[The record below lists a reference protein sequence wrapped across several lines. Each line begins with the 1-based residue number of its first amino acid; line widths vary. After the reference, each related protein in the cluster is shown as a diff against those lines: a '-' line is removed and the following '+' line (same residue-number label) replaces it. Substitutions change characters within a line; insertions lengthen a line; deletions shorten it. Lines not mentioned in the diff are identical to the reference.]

1 MADSDIGESKSA
13 GGAAV
18 SFVNEAASASVAE
31 KSLVDGVD
39 TVEKK
44 EDEDEGVEVEERE
57 TWARGIDFFL
67 ACVGFSVGLGNVWR
81 FPYLCY
87 KHGGGAFLIPYFI
100 SVFLGGIPM
109 FFMEVCIG
117 QFMST
122 GGISAW
128 ALCPLFKG
136 IGVAAAIIVFNL
148 NVYYN
153 VILAWAI
160 RYLFASIAAVF
171 TMTLPWDT
179 CGNSWNTENCTNFE
193 GSNATIVKEGA
204 IDSAT
209 EYWERH
215 ILGISKGLEHPGSI
229 KWDLALTLLLA
240 WVIVY
245 LCICK
250 GIKTSGKVMYFTATF
265 PYVLMMILCI
275 RGATLPGAALGI
287 EAYLV
292 PDWTK
297 LWTMEVWVDAG
308 TQIFFSYSI
317 SLGTLTAL
325 GSYNK
330 FHHNSFRD
338 SIMFALTNSGTS
350 FFAGFVIF
358 MVLGFMAQEAGKA
371 VKDVA
376 ESGPGLAFIAY
387 PKAVAQMPLAPLWAI
402 LFFFMVLLL
411 GLDSEFVGVEGFVTA
426 VVDLFPDFFR
436 QKGQYRREIFI
447 GITAIIS
454 YLIGLSMVTNGGMY
468 VFQLFDYYSGS
479 RIILLIAMAECLVM
493 CYVYGIKRW
502 MEDISFMFGFHPG
515 RAWQYLWMVAT
526 PLFVFVMFIMTIANY
541 EALTY
546 NRTYHYP
553 LWGITIGWC
562 LALMSVVMIP
572 IVAVCKLIFAEGTLK
587 ERWVSLTT
595 PILKPHQL
603 RPGYEGNVII
613 LKDTKSGGVS
623 V

>member
-1 MADSDIGESKSA
+1 MADSDAADSKAVGVS
-13 GGAAV
+13 AV
-18 SFVNEAASASVAE
+18 SFVNDSASGE
-31 KSLVDGVD
+31 KSLTLVDGES

-44 EDEDEGVEVEERE
+44 EEEEEGEVEERE
-57 TWARGIDFFL
+57 TWNRGIDFFL

-109 FFMEVCIG
+109 FFLEVCIG
-117 QFMST
+117 QYMST

-136 IGVAAAIIVFNL
+136 IGVAAAIVVFNL

-171 TMTLPWDT
+171 TMVLPWDT
-179 CGNSWNTENCTNFE
+179 CGNSWNTDNCTNFE
-193 GSNATIVKEGA
+193 GSNATTVKVGA
-204 IDSAT
+204 VDSAT

-215 ILGISKGLEHPGSI
+215 ILGISKGLEYPGGI

-265 PYVLMMILCI
+265 PYVLMGILAI
-275 RGATLPGAALGI
+275 RGATLPGAILGI

-292 PDWTK
+292 PDWSK
-297 LWTMEVWVDAG
+297 LWTMEVWIDAG

-325 GSYNK
+325 GSYNR

-338 SIMFALTNSGTS
+338 TVMFALTNSGTS

-358 MVLGFMAQEAGKA
+358 MVLGFMAQEAGKE

-387 PKAVAQMPLAPLWAI
+387 PKAVAQMPLSPLWAI

-426 VVDLFPDFFR
+426 VVDLFPEFFR
-436 QKGQYRREIFI
+436 KKGQYRREIFI
-447 GITAIIS
+447 GATAIVS

-479 RIILLIAMAECLVM
+479 RIILLIALAECLVM
-493 CYVYGIKRW
+493 SYVYGIQKW
-502 MEDISFMFGFHPG
+502 MDDLSYMFGFHPG
-515 RAWQYLWMVAT
+515 RLWQYLWMALT
-526 PLFVFVMFIMTIANY
+526 PIFVSVMFIMTICNY

-553 LWGITIGWC
+553 MWGITIGWC

-572 IVAVCKLIFAEGTLK
+572 IVAIYKLILAEGSLR

-613 LKDTKSGGVS
+613 LKDSKGGVS

>member
-1 MADSDIGESKSA
+1 
-13 GGAAV
+13 
-18 SFVNEAASASVAE
+18 
-31 KSLVDGVD
+31 
-39 TVEKK
+39 
-44 EDEDEGVEVEERE
+44 
-57 TWARGIDFFL
+57 
-67 ACVGFSVGLGNVWR
+67 
-81 FPYLCY
+81 
-87 KHGGGAFLIPYFI
+87 
-100 SVFLGGIPM
+100 
-109 FFMEVCIG
+109 
-117 QFMST
+117 
-122 GGISAW
+122 
-128 ALCPLFKG
+128 
-136 IGVAAAIIVFNL
+136 
-148 NVYYN
+148 
-153 VILAWAI
+153 
-160 RYLFASIAAVF
+160 
-171 TMTLPWDT
+171 MTLPWDT

-292 PDWTK
+292 PDWSK

-338 SIMFALTNSGTS
+338 SVMFALTNSGTS

-376 ESGPGLAFIAY
+376 ESGPGLAFIA
-387 PKAVAQMPLAPLWAI
+387 
-402 LFFFMVLLL
+402 F
-411 GLDSEFVGVEGFVTA
+411 
-426 VVDLFPDFFR
+426 
-436 QKGQYRREIFI
+436 
-447 GITAIIS
+447 
-454 YLIGLSMVTNGGMY
+454 
-468 VFQLFDYYSGS
+468 
-479 RIILLIAMAECLVM
+479 LLIAMAECLVM

-515 RAWQYLWMVAT
+515 RIWQYLWMVAT
-526 PLFVFVMFIMTIANY
+526 PLFVFIMFIMTIANY

-553 LWGITIGWC
+553 MWGITIGWC

-572 IVAVCKLIFAEGTLK
+572 IVAVYKLIFAEGTLK

>member
-1 MADSDIGESKSA
+1 MADSEADSKA
-13 GGAAV
+13 VGTAAV
-18 SFVNEAASASVAE
+18 SFVNDSASAE
-31 KSLVDGVD
+31 KSALQEGES
-39 TVEKK
+39 TAEKK
-44 EDEDEGVEVEERE
+44 DEGEESEVEERE

-100 SVFLGGIPM
+100 AVFLGGIPM
-109 FFMEVCIG
+109 FFLEVCIG

-128 ALCPLFKG
+128 QLCPLFKG
-136 IGVAAAIIVFNL
+136 IGIAAAIIVFNL

-160 RYLFASIAAVF
+160 RYLFASVAALF

-179 CGNSWNTENCTNFE
+179 CGNSWNTDNCTNFE
-193 GSNATIVKEGA
+193 GNATQKVGA
-204 IDSAT
+204 VDSAT

-215 ILGISKGLEHPGSI
+215 ILGISTGLEDPGSI

-265 PYVLMMILCI
+265 PYVLMGILFI
-275 RGATLPGAALGI
+275 RGATLPGAYLGI
-287 EAYLV
+287 QAYLV
-292 PDWTK
+292 PDWSK
-297 LWTMEVWVDAG
+297 LATMEVWIDAG

-338 SIMFALTNSGTS
+338 TVMFALTNSGTS

-358 MVLGFMAQEAGKA
+358 MVLGFMANEAGVE

-387 PKAVAQMPLAPLWAI
+387 PKAVAQMPLSPVWAI

-426 VVDLFPDFFR
+426 VIDLFPDFFR
-436 QKGQYRREIFI
+436 KKGQYRREIFI

-479 RIILLIAMAECLVM
+479 RIILLIALAECLVI
-493 CYVYGIKRW
+493 CYVYGINKW
-502 MEDISFMFGFHPG
+502 MEDISYMFGFNPG
-515 RAWQYLWMVAT
+515 MFWKVLWMACT
-526 PLFVFVMFIMTIANY
+526 PLFCLIMFIMTMANY
-541 EALTY
+541 ESLTY

-553 LWGITIGWC
+553 MWGIAIGWC
-562 LALMSVVMIP
+562 LAFMSVIMIP
-572 IVAVCKLIFAEGTLK
+572 IVLVYKLMLAEGTMK
-587 ERWVSLTT
+587 ERWASLTT
-595 PILKPHQL
+595 PILKPHQI

-613 LKDTKSGGVS
+613 LKDSKSGGVS